1 MERTTNQYTRKKT
14 RRSRPQRR
22 LLSLILALA
31 LFGGGFLLGRAGA
44 FPQKSAAG
52 NDQPQQTV
60 SGKTIGSGG
69 ATVPELPPESSGDS
83 AAPEEPLE
91 SREPTASEEP
101 VIPQKPE
108 TPDADSWELRLV
120 NRDHP
125 LPDHF
130 EIPEL
135 TKLKNGHAIDSRA
148 YPDLQNMMD
157 AARAEG
163 LDPLICS
170 SFRTW
175 DKQSQLFE
183 RKVKYYMDQGCD
195 RETAEEKAAVWV
207 ARPGTSE
214 HQMGLAV
221 DIVSVGYQTLDE
233 KQEETAVQQWLMAHS
248 WEYGFIL
255 RYPSDKSE
263 LTGVGYEPWHYR
275 YVGKEAAKII
285 TEQGI
290 CLEEYLEQRGAE
302 RAETL

>member
-1 MERTTNQYTRKKT
+1 MERATNQYTRKKT

-31 LFGGGFLLGRAGA
+31 LFGGGFLLGRVGA

-163 LDPLICS
+163 LAPLICS

-183 RKVKYYMDQGCD
+183 RKVKDYMDQGCD